1 MRKLF
6 GTHEFIVLCVLAVLI
21 LLIGTV
27 NPAFYSLGNVFS
39 LLKGTVILGIFS
51 LGVLIVIVSGNI
63 DISFTAIAAF
73 AMYCTGK
80 LMLRFFPDGPLLSAL
95 AVAGVIGV
103 LLGSVNAL
111 FVAYFRMPALIVSLG
126 TASAIRGFMLAFIGV
141 RIINNLPDAHIA
153 FSRSSVIEFADS
165 AGKIVALPTAFL
177 DLRGAGGPGLAAAP
191 VHDAR
196 GAGSTPWAAT
206 RWPRSVPGSTCA
218 ALQVFI
224 FCFVGFLSGVAGV
237 LHSTYMRNA
246 NPFDIVGTEL
256 MVIAAVVLGGASI
269 TGGKGSVFGTVI
281 GVLFIVV
288 IDNSLILTGVPSYWQ
303 RVATGLIIVLSTAAT
318 ALRARAEAR
327 AAAA

>member
-6 GTHEFIVLCVLAVLI
+6 GTHEFIVLCVLAALI
-21 LLIGTV
+21 LLIGAV

-39 LLKGTVILGIFS
+39 LLKGTVILGLFA
-51 LGVLIVIVSGNI
+51 LGVLVVIVSGNI

-73 AMYCTGK
+73 AMFCTGK
-80 LMLRFFPDGPLLSAL
+80 LMLRFFPGGPLLSAL
-95 AVAGVIGV
+95 AVAGAIGI

-153 FSRSSVIEFADS
+153 FSRSSVIELTDS
-165 AGKIVALPTAFL
+165 TGKIVALPTAFL
-177 DLRGAGGPGLAAAP
+177 IYVAAAVLVWLLLRYTMVGRGIYALGGDP
-191 VHDAR
+191 VAAERAGFNVR
-196 GAGSTPWAAT
+196 G
-206 RWPRSVPGSTCA
+206 
-218 ALQVFI
+218 LQFFI

-256 MVIAAVVLGGASI
+256 TVIAAVVLGGASI

-281 GVLFIVV
+281 GVLFIVI

>member
-6 GTHEFIVLCVLAVLI
+6 GTHEFIVLCVLAALIVLI
-21 LLIGTV
+21 GAV
-27 NPAFYSLGNVFS
+27 NPAFYSLGNVFN
-39 LLKGTVILGIFS
+39 LLRGTVILGIFA
-51 LGVLIVIVSGNI
+51 LGVLIVIISGNI

-80 LMLRFFPDGPLLSAL
+80 LMLRYFPDGPLVAAL
-95 AVAGVIGV
+95 GVAGVIGI
-103 LLGSVNAL
+103 LLGAVNAL
-111 FVAYFRMPALIVSLG
+111 FVAFFRMPALIVSLG

-153 FSRSSVIEFADS
+153 FSRASLVELTDS
-165 AGKIVALPTAFL
+165 AGRIVALPAAFL
-177 DLRGAGGPGLAAAP
+177 IYVVLALLTWLLLRYTMVGRGIFALGGDPVAAERAGFN
-191 VHDAR
+191 VR
-196 GAGSTPWAAT
+196 G
-206 RWPRSVPGSTCA
+206 
-218 ALQVFI
+218 LQVFI
-224 FCFVGFLSGVAGV
+224 FCLVGFLSGIAGV

-256 MVIAAVVLGGASI
+256 TVIAAVVLGGASI

-288 IDNSLILTGVPSYWQ
+288 IQNSLILTGIPSYWQ

-318 ALRARAEAR
+318 AIRTRIEAR
-327 AAAA
+327 AAVA

>member
-6 GTHEFIVLCVLAVLI
+6 GTHEFIVLCVLAALVL
-21 LLIGTV
+21 LLGTV
-27 NPAFYSLGNVFS
+27 NPAFYSLGNLFS

-51 LGVLIVIVSGNI
+51 LGVLVVIVSGSI

-95 AVAGVIGV
+95 AVAGGIGL
-103 LLGSVNAL
+103 LLGAVNAL

-141 RIINNLPDAHIA
+141 RIINNLPAAHIA
-153 FSRSSVIEFADS
+153 FSRTSLVELTDS
-165 AGKIVALPTAFL
+165 TGRIVTLP
-177 DLRGAGGPGLAAAP
+177 
-191 VHDAR
+191 
-196 GAGSTPWAAT
+196 
-206 RWPRSVPGSTCA
+206 A
-218 ALQVFI
+218 ALLIYVGLVIAVWLLLRYTILGRGIYALGGDAVAAERAGFNVRGIQVFI
-224 FCFVGFLSGVAGV
+224 FCLVGFLSGIAGV

-246 NPFDIVGTEL
+246 NPFDIVGTEM

-269 TGGKGSVFGTVI
+269 TGGKGTVFGTVV
-281 GVLFIVV
+281 GVLFIVI
-288 IDNSLILTGVPSYWQ
+288 IDNSLILAGIPSYWQ

-318 ALRARAEAR
+318 ALRSRAEAR
-327 AAAA
+327 AAA

>member
-1 MRKLF
+1 MRKLL
-6 GTHEFIVLCVLAVLI
+6 GTHEFVVLCVLAALV
-21 LLIGTV
+21 LLIGWV

-80 LMLRFFPDGPLLSAL
+80 LMLRFFPGGPLLSAL
-95 AVAGVIGV
+95 VVAGTIGL
-103 LLGSVNAL
+103 LLGAINAL
-111 FVAYFRMPALIVSLG
+111 FVAWFRMPALIVSLG

-141 RIINNLPDAHIA
+141 RIINNLPAAHIA
-153 FSRSSVIEFADS
+153 FSRSS
-165 AGKIVALPTAFL
+165 IVELTDATGRIVSLPTAIL
-177 DLRGAGGPGLAAAP
+177 IYLALIALVWLLLRYTMIGRGIYALGGDPVAAERAGFN
-191 VHDAR
+191 VR
-196 GAGSTPWAAT
+196 GIQ
-206 RWPRSVPGSTCA
+206 
-218 ALQVFI
+218 LFI
-224 FCFVGFLSGVAGV
+224 FCFVGLLSGLAGV

-256 MVIAAVVLGGASI
+256 MVIAAVVLGGATI

-288 IDNSLILTGVPSYWQ
+288 VDNSLILTGIPSYWQ
-303 RVATGLIIVLSTAAT
+303 RVATGLIIVVSTAAT

-327 AAAA
+327 AAA

>member
-6 GTHEFIVLCVLAVLI
+6 RTHEFIVLCVLAALV
-21 LLIGTV
+21 LLIGAV

-39 LLKGTVILGIFS
+39 LLKGTVILGIFA
-51 LGVLIVIVSGNI
+51 LGVLVVIVSGSI

-80 LMLRFFPDGPLLSAL
+80 LMLRFFPEGPLLSAL
-95 AVAGVIGV
+95 AVAGVIGIG
-103 LLGSVNAL
+103 LGSVNAL

-153 FSRSSVIEFADS
+153 FSRSS
-165 AGKIVALPTAFL
+165 IVHLTDATGRIVTLPTAFL
-177 DLRGAGGPGLAAAP
+177 IYVALAVGVWLLLRYTMVGRGIYALGGDPVAAERAGFNVRGL
-191 VHDAR
+191 
-196 GAGSTPWAAT
+196 
-206 RWPRSVPGSTCA
+206 
-218 ALQVFI
+218 QFFI
-224 FCFVGFLSGVAGV
+224 FCLMGFLSGLAGV

-256 MVIAAVVLGGASI
+256 TVIAAVVLGGASI
-269 TGGKGSVFGTVI
+269 TGGKGTVFGTLV
-281 GVLFIVV
+281 GVLFIVI

-318 ALRARAEAR
+318 ALRARVEAR
-327 AAAA
+327 AAA